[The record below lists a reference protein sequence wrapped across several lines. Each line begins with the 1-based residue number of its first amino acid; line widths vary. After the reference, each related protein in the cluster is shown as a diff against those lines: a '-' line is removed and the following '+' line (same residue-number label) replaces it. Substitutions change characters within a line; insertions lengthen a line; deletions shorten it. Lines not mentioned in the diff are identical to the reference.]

1 VEFVNKSTVKLIKHN
16 ASDEDV
22 AHAAWVSNFG
32 TGAVER
38 DTTDVSKLINF
49 LYTNKHMSPFEH
61 GSFTFFIDTPIFVAR
76 EFMRHRTFSYNE
88 TSGRYKKLEPRF
100 YLAPNDRP
108 LVQEGKI
115 GNYTFVPGS
124 DEQYH
129 NVEFYTVESYNYAW
143 MNYKSMLEAGI
154 AKEVARNVLP
164 VGTMTQFYATCN
176 PRNLMQ
182 FLTLRNDDPALYEIR
197 KVAEEMEKIFA
208 QAMPL
213 TYAAYASARDNERHP
228 PQVVEVLSPPETLS
242 ALVDQW
248 GAQSIY
254 DAFATRWPVEEIPAG
269 TYSQNDVRQHYNL
282 NITVHG
288 NVDQSVLADK
298 LLAIID
304 RRNLRRNT

>member
-1 VEFVNKSTVKLIKHN
+1 MQFVNESTVKLIKHN

-38 DTTDVSKLINF
+38 DTSDVSKLINF

-88 TSGRYKKLEPRF
+88 TSGRYKELEPRF
-100 YLAPNDRP
+100 YLAPEDRP
-108 LVQEGKI
+108 MVQSGKI
-115 GNYTFVPGS
+115 GAYKFVEG
-124 DEQYH
+124 DYGHKLIVRERTKRAYA
-129 NVEFYTVESYNYAW
+129 ESWDA
-143 MNYKSMLEAGI
+143 YKAMLGRGV

-197 KVAEEMEKIFA
+197 AVARDMEEIFA
-208 QAMPL
+208 GAMPL
-213 TYAAYASARDNERHP
+213 TYNAYRAER
-228 PQVVEVLSPPETLS
+228 
-242 ALVDQW
+242 
-248 GAQSIY
+248 G
-254 DAFATRWPVEEIPAG
+254 R
-269 TYSQNDVRQHYNL
+269 
-282 NITVHG
+282 
-288 NVDQSVLADK
+288 
-298 LLAIID
+298 
-304 RRNLRRNT
+304 